1 LSQTIKIP
9 RLKDKVL
16 IDCFKEI
23 AVKLSNHKQ
32 TASTSLLGSASF
44 SFDPAN
50 PEENEEVSE
59 LIKKNSELIFS
70 LSLNVGGFLVRLYRG
85 GTGEPKSPY
94 TDDLQLLPGN
104 DCKLSDNE
112 KIEIGYT
119 VVKKLKAIESGRT
132 VGGKNSKEQEELAS
146 IHEATLSRL
155 EELNEKLIFDS
166 HEYRK
171 NLETEHLSK
180 LHALEEAFS
189 TREQELTK
197 NHQRLS
203 EQLQEKEQ
211 AFEERKKELDSKSN
225 THARRQIRKD
235 IISEIKKRQT
245 EFKLTS
251 GTNSLRTPVAAS
263 MLGLIV
269 LFIALAGFSIR
280 DFYHALTLNDT
291 SALWIPGLKQVIY
304 SFGAVGSILF
314 YIRWQN
320 RWFEQHSLAEFQLKQ
335 LELDMERASWIVE
348 TSLEWNDAKGNPIPP
363 ELLDSLSRNL
373 FTPQGEKVESLVHP
387 ADQLAS
393 AIMGTASMVK
403 LKTGNTEVEIDPR
416 KLRRVKTETSTNN
429 QP

>member
-1 LSQTIKIP
+1 MSQTLKIP

-23 AVKLSNHKQ
+23 AVGLSSHKQ
-32 TASTSLLGSASF
+32 AASISLLGSASF
-44 SFDPAN
+44 SFDPAI
-50 PEENEEVSE
+50 PEENEEVSG

-70 LSLNVGGFLVRLYRG
+70 LSMTVGDFHIRVYRG
-85 GTGEPKSPY
+85 GTGELKSPY
-94 TDDLQLLPGN
+94 TDDVQLIPGSN
-104 DCKLSDNE
+104 CKLNANE
-112 KIEIGYT
+112 KTEIGYA
-119 VVKKLKAIESGRT
+119 VVKKLKAIEPGRT

-166 HEYRK
+166 HEYRRK
-171 NLETEHLSK
+171 LEEEHLQR
-180 LHALEEAFS
+180 LRTLEEGFS
-189 TREQELTK
+189 AKEQDLSI
-197 NHQRLS
+197 NHQRLT
-203 EQLQEKEQ
+203 ELLQEKEQ
-211 AFEERKKELDSKSN
+211 EFEGRKKELDSRSN

-235 IISEIKKRQT
+235 IIGEIKKRQT

-251 GTNSLRTPVAAS
+251 GTNSLRKPIAVA
-263 MLGLIV
+263 MLGLILV
-269 LFIALAGFSIR
+269 FVMLSGFSIL
-280 DFYHALTLNDT
+280 DFYRAFMLDNTIG
-291 SALWIPGLKQVIY
+291 LWISGVKQVVY

-393 AIMGTASMVK
+393 AIMGTASMVR

-416 KLRRVKTETSTNN
+416 KLKRVRKGIDTNN
-429 QP
+429 QA

>member
-211 AFEERKKELDSKSN
+211 AFEERKKSL
-225 THARRQIRKD
+225 TARA
-235 IISEIKKRQT
+235 T
-245 EFKLTS
+245 LTQDDKFAK
-251 GTNSLRTPVAAS
+251 TL
-263 MLGLIV
+263 
-269 LFIALAGFSIR
+269 LA
-280 DFYHALTLNDT
+280 
-291 SALWIPGLKQVIY
+291 
-304 SFGAVGSILF
+304 
-314 YIRWQN
+314 
-320 RWFEQHSLAEFQLKQ
+320 
-335 LELDMERASWIVE
+335 
-348 TSLEWNDAKGNPIPP
+348 
-363 ELLDSLSRNL
+363 
-373 FTPQGEKVESLVHP
+373 
-387 ADQLAS
+387 
-393 AIMGTASMVK
+393 K
-403 LKTGNTEVEIDPR
+403 LKN
-416 KLRRVKTETSTNN
+416 VKPNSN
-429 QP
+429 

>member
-1 LSQTIKIP
+1 MLGKI
-9 RLKDKVL
+9 
-16 IDCFKEI
+16 
-23 AVKLSNHKQ
+23 
-32 TASTSLLGSASF
+32 
-44 SFDPAN
+44 
-50 PEENEEVSE
+50 
-59 LIKKNSELIFS
+59 
-70 LSLNVGGFLVRLYRG
+70 
-85 GTGEPKSPY
+85 
-94 TDDLQLLPGN
+94 
-104 DCKLSDNE
+104 
-112 KIEIGYT
+112 
-119 VVKKLKAIESGRT
+119 RT

-197 NHQRLS
+197 NYQRLS